1 MPAQPQVGKA
11 LFQGR
16 QKCCTD
22 GLVMPIGHKVTPMA
36 LAKIFKNRNE
46 RIKIIGAVH
55 DRGKSLYQL
64 LALLFMSTFLNI
76 GRSDGS
82 SVKRRSSNSVA
93 ARSAIGTT

>member
-1 MPAQPQVGKA
+1 
-11 LFQGR
+11 
-16 QKCCTD
+16 
-22 GLVMPIGHKVTPMA
+22 MA

-46 RIKIIGAVH
+46 RIKIIGADH